1 MSFSFTKVSAF
12 ILNDL
17 ELENFSESGL
27 AVLDEEDIYENY
39 ITLFE
44 YSQLLDFQSQS
55 IVEVSGEILSY
66 SYKHDFDVFSL
77 CLEDYMTITFDFDFP
92 SPYLFVEFYSD
103 NEVDQYY
110 PFDYNLEDASDIINR
125 YRNDGYYSE
134 TQLENGIT
142 LPAGRYF
149 VLVSTSSVAS
159 YLGNG
164 IDYSFSVEKTPVVFD
179 EAISA
184 DFMVNAGIDAAV
196 WTSTFQQEYHYLY
209 DDENPESTSYPVQYS
224 KDTEAYE
231 FYQDLL
237 ETTDAASDIPDGD
250 YLYKRIFM
258 FSPEFQY
265 SLLSLI
271 TIISNEYQQIQ
282 ASIENSQAI
291 TGVFLDFVSLVP
303 IFKITGADLIFSK
316 SLNAIVDEIY
326 NQVEKERCNALLNY
340 IKENYELFAGLNLV
354 ELLEP
359 VLLAENFNPMVMYGL
374 GSVIYNDI
382 INNNN
387 QDYRYFDIIAS
398 KRISESESLESL
410 QTVNY
415 YIRTGDGYPLV
426 LGPDFRDDEFGSG
439 REYIVSDSSAIIF
452 NQLTE
457 EDFSLSKTTGIMEYI
472 GGDGGVL
479 DNLGED
485 TGYFVDN
492 STEPLIEGDNLYV
505 FDDYYTTY
513 RHYSF
518 KTYEYFDRVAFKIYK
533 KRLFDSYQTT
543 LYYYIDESPSTSS
556 SATDYTYER
565 YYLDQQIYSSIYA
578 STYFYAYVDGAN
590 RKIYLKDRSNVSTGD
605 YYVKEVNVNEDYF
618 KLYRSTTVSGW
629 YNTTKYDFR
638 SGDYYYDYY
647 YSSIPWT
654 DYLGY
659 TRNSYLRYQK
669 SFVIFG

>member
-1 MSFSFTKVSAF
+1 
-12 ILNDL
+12 
-17 ELENFSESGL
+17 
-27 AVLDEEDIYENY
+27 
-39 ITLFE
+39 
-44 YSQLLDFQSQS
+44 
-55 IVEVSGEILSY
+55 
-66 SYKHDFDVFSL
+66 
-77 CLEDYMTITFDFDFP
+77 
-92 SPYLFVEFYSD
+92 
-103 NEVDQYY
+103 
-110 PFDYNLEDASDIINR
+110 
-125 YRNDGYYSE
+125 
-134 TQLENGIT
+134 
-142 LPAGRYF
+142 
-149 VLVSTSSVAS
+149 
-159 YLGNG
+159 
-164 IDYSFSVEKTPVVFD
+164 
-179 EAISA
+179 
-184 DFMVNAGIDAAV
+184 
-196 WTSTFQQEYHYLY
+196 
-209 DDENPESTSYPVQYS
+209 
-224 KDTEAYE
+224 
-231 FYQDLL
+231 
-237 ETTDAASDIPDGD
+237 
-250 YLYKRIFM
+250 
-258 FSPEFQY
+258 
-265 SLLSLI
+265 
-271 TIISNEYQQIQ
+271 
-282 ASIENSQAI
+282 
-291 TGVFLDFVSLVP
+291 
-303 IFKITGADLIFSK
+303 
-316 SLNAIVDEIY
+316 
-326 NQVEKERCNALLNY
+326 
-340 IKENYELFAGLNLV
+340 
-354 ELLEP
+354 
-359 VLLAENFNPMVMYGL
+359 MVMYGL